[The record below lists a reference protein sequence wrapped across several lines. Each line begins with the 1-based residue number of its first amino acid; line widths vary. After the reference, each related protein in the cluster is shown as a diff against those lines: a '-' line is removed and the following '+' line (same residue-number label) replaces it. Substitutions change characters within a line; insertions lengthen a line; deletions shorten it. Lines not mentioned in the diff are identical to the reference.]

1 METGRGYVE
10 RRFKSLF
17 TEQCRQGG
25 MHTMLTTAVLEQYA
39 KECAEKDKIRAKEV
53 VQDVLSR
60 RIRMERHGMDVRAK
74 SVRRAYA

>member
-1 METGRGYVE
+1 
-10 RRFKSLF
+10 
-17 TEQCRQGG
+17 